1 MATNRNYKPP
11 TQGLGGK
18 YKKLRAYLKA
28 HPRREWRTSFSNIES
43 ILGFKLPASA
53 RKHRPWWA
61 NENGGARH
69 SQTVAWTAAGWE
81 TAEVD
86 LDAETLL
93 FRPKMR
99 SNAVQNSDLVELL
112 PRRSLGPWPNGLRLR
127 REDMYE
133 DRI

>member
-18 YKKLRAYLKA
+18 YRTLRTYLEA
-28 HPRREWRTSFSNIES
+28 HPRREWRTTFSNIES

-53 RKHRPWWA
+53 RKHSAWWS
-61 NENGGARH
+61 NERNGGRH
-69 SQTVAWTAAGWE
+69 SQAVAWTAAGWE

-93 FRPKMR
+93 FKPKNR
-99 SNAVQNSDLVELL
+99 SNAERNFDLVELL